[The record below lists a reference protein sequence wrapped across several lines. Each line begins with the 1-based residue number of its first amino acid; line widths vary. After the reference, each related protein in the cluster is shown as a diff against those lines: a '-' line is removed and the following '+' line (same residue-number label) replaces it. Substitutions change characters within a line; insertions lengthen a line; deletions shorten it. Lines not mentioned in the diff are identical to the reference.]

1 MPKGKF
7 KQGVFK
13 PRNRDK
19 YRGKTWPIYRSGWEL
34 KFFRQCDLNENV
46 TAWDSECV
54 IVPYNNPLTGRI
66 NRYFVDGL
74 ITINET
80 NGPKTYLIEI
90 KPSKQTVPPVVKKSK
105 KRSTMLYEQ
114 KTYVKN
120 RAKWDA
126 AEKWAKKKGVEFK
139 ILTEKELGI

>member
-13 PRNRDK
+13 PRDRDK

-34 KFFRQCDLNENV
+34 KFFRWCDLNENV

-90 KPSKQTVPPVVKKSK
+90 KPSKQTVPPVSKKSK
-105 KRSTMLYEQ
+105 KKTTMIYEQ
-114 KTYVKN
+114 KTYIQN
-120 RAKWDA
+120 RAKWAA
-126 AEKWAKKKGVEFK
+126 AEKWAKKKGIEFK

>member
-13 PRNRDK
+13 PRDRNK

-34 KFFRQCDLNENV
+34 KFFRWCDLNENV

-126 AEKWAKKKGVEFK
+126 AEKWAKKKGIEFK
-139 ILTEKELGI
+139 ILTEKEIGI

>member
-13 PRNRDK
+13 PRDRDK

-34 KFFRQCDLNENV
+34 KFFRWCDLNENV

-126 AEKWAKKKGVEFK
+126 AEKWAKKKGIEFK

>member
-19 YRGKTWPIYRSGWEL
+19 YRGKAWPIYRSGWEL
-34 KFFRQCDLNENV
+34 KFFKWCDLNENV

-90 KPSKQTVPPVVKKSK
+90 KPSKQTIPPIVKKGRK
-105 KRSTMLYEQ
+105 KSTILYEQ
-114 KTYVKN
+114 QTYVKN
-120 RAKWDA
+120 KAKWLA
-126 AEKWAKKKGVEFK
+126 AEKWAKKKGIEFK

>member
-19 YRGKTWPIYRSGWEL
+19 YRGKAWPIYRSGWEL
-34 KFFRQCDLNENV
+34 KFFKWCDLNENV

-80 NGPKTYLIEI
+80 PK
-90 KPSKQTVPPVVKKSK
+90 K
-105 KRSTMLYEQ
+105 
-114 KTYVKN
+114 
-120 RAKWDA
+120 
-126 AEKWAKKKGVEFK
+126 
-139 ILTEKELGI
+139 

>member
-13 PRNRDK
+13 PRDRNK

-34 KFFRQCDLNENV
+34 KFFRCGDLNENV

-126 AEKWAKKKGVEFK
+126 AEKFAKKKGIEFK

>member
-13 PRNRDK
+13 PRDRNK

-34 KFFRQCDLNENV
+34 KFFRWCDLNENV

-90 KPSKQTVPPVVKKSK
+90 KPSKQTVPTVVKKSK

-120 RAKWDA
+120 IAKWDA
-126 AEKWAKKKGVEFK
+126 AEKWAKKKGIEFK

>member
-19 YRGKTWPIYRSGWEL
+19 YRGKAWPIYRSGWEL
-34 KFFRQCDLNENV
+34 KFFKWCDLNENV

-66 NRYFVDGL
+66 QRYFVDGL

-90 KPSKQTVPPVVKKSK
+90 KPSKQTIPPIVKKGRK
-105 KRSTMLYEQ
+105 KSTILYEQ
-114 KTYVKN
+114 QTYVKN
-120 RAKWDA
+120 KAKWLA
-126 AEKWAKKKGVEFK
+126 AEKWAKKKGIEFK

>member
-1 MPKGKF
+1 M
-7 KQGVFK
+7 
-13 PRNRDK
+13 
-19 YRGKTWPIYRSGWEL
+19 
-34 KFFRQCDLNENV
+34 
-46 TAWDSECV
+46 

-105 KRSTMLYEQ
+105 KKTTMIYEQ
-114 KTYVKN
+114 KTYIQN

-126 AEKWAKKKGVEFK
+126 AEKWAKKRGIEFK
-139 ILTEKELGI
+139 ILTEKELGC

>member
-13 PRNRDK
+13 PRDRNK

-34 KFFRQCDLNENV
+34 KFFRWCDLNENV

-120 RAKWDA
+120 KAKWLA
-126 AEKWAKKKGVEFK
+126 AEKWAKKKGIEFK

>member
-7 KQGVFK
+7 RQGVFT

-19 YRGKTWPIYRSGWEL
+19 YRGKTLPIYRSGWEL
-34 KFFRQCDLNENV
+34 KFFRWCDLNENV

-54 IVPYNNPLTGRI
+54 IIPYLNPLTKKVQ
-66 NRYFVDGL
+66 RYFVDGL
-74 ITINET
+74 VTINET

-90 KPSKQTVPPVVKKSK
+90 KPSKQTQPPKSK
-105 KRSTMLYEQ
+105 KYQKKATTIYEQ
-114 KTYVKN
+114 KTYVQN

>member
-13 PRNRDK
+13 PRDRNK

-34 KFFRQCDLNENV
+34 KFFRWCDLNENV

-126 AEKWAKKKGVEFK
+126 AEKWAKKKGIEFK

>member
-13 PRNRDK
+13 PRDRNK

-34 KFFRQCDLNENV
+34 KFFRWCDLNENV

-120 RAKWDA
+120 KAKWEA
-126 AEKWAKKKGVEFK
+126 AEKWAKKKGIEFK

>member
-13 PRNRDK
+13 PKDRDK

-34 KFFRQCDLNENV
+34 KFFRWCDLNENV

-120 RAKWDA
+120 KAKWEA
-126 AEKWAKKKGVEFK
+126 AEKWAKKKGIEFK

>member
-1 MPKGKF
+1 M
-7 KQGVFK
+7 FK
-13 PRNRDK
+13 PRDRNK

-34 KFFRQCDLNENV
+34 KFFRWCDLNENV

-126 AEKWAKKKGVEFK
+126 AEKWAKKKGIEFK